1 MDGDGSVLLRRTCGY
16 MPSSNFDFTVCSK
29 TNEVYFTFITDCT
42 VTLPGWTAEW
52 TEVGD
57 GEEEC
62 TATLPESLYKYLSF
76 S

>member
-1 MDGDGSVLLRRTCGY
+1 MDGDGSVLLRKTCGY
-16 MPSSNFDFTVCSK
+16 MPSSFDFTVCSK

-42 VTLPGWTAEW
+42 VTLPGWTAEG

-62 TATLPESLYKYLSF
+62 TATLPESLYNYLSF
-76 S
+76 G